1 MLCSFRRC
9 FSVAAISYGCMAFSN
24 SKTRTAKPK
33 GLLILR
39 GFFII
44 RSRIPV
50 TEYTVADRLRRRFL
64 LGNERLRHRLVQQ
77 IRRQKAYVDQEVVEG
92 PNEEKQTQGELGFG
106 T

>member
-24 SKTRTAKPK
+24 SKSRTAKPK

-44 RSRIPV
+44 RSRILV
-50 TEYTVADRLRRRFL
+50 SEYSVADRLGRRFL
-64 LGNERLRHRLVQQ
+64 LGNVRLRHRLVQQ
-77 IRRQKAYVDQEVVEG
+77 IRRQKAFVDQEVVVG
-92 PNEEKQTQGELGFG
+92 PNVEFLSQGELGFG